1 MARSC
6 SYDWAGICIGDLHNK
21 GYFNEACFKEHGK
34 SGLHYIIHDVLKQT
48 KLTTEVFKT
57 RKFQENFLLQTR
69 EANRDVC
76 FGYCMAACM
85 EFHRSTFFPTNA
97 DFAQSMRTSC
107 NHSGVLLS
115 RFKEWVKKSSDEDV
129 TFKHHASAFNYYGPL
144 MQLYDDCIRY
154 NDGKARE
161 VVFKPT
167 KGWLVLYDKGV
178 LCQSKKERSQNNAS
192 REKGILQDKISS
204 KVIFSYE
211 KGVEKIKKDL
221 KVKLYECFPDLRYNI
236 LVEESGTSE

>member
-34 SGLHYIIHDVLKQT
+34 SGLHYIIYDVLKRT

-69 EANRDVC
+69 EANRDVS

-97 DFAQSMRTSC
+97 DFTQSMRTSC

-115 RFKEWVKKSSDEDV
+115 RFKEWVESFDV
-129 TFKHHASAFNYYGPL
+129 HHASRHSEKSSFPDQLKAGWFCMTKEFFANQRRKEVRTMPL
-144 MQLYDDCIRY
+144 
-154 NDGKARE
+154 GK
-161 VVFKPT
+161 
-167 KGWLVLYDKGV
+167 
-178 LCQSKKERSQNNAS
+178 
-192 REKGILQDKISS
+192 KGILQDKISS

-236 LVEESGTSE
+236 LVEQSGTSE

>member
-6 SYDWAGICIGDLHNK
+6 SYDWVGICIGDLHNK

-34 SGLHYIIHDVLKQT
+34 SGLHYIIHDVLKRT

-85 EFHRSTFFPTNA
+85 EFRRSTFFPTNA
-97 DFAQSMRTSC
+97 DFAQSMRTNR
-107 NHSGVLLS
+107 NHLGVLLS

-161 VVFKPT
+161 VVFK
-167 KGWLVLYDKGV
+167 LVMPVYAQLGFKNYFQETFRHVVNVTAKWP
-178 LCQSKKERSQNNAS
+178 KAARS
-192 REKGILQDKISS
+192 ILQDNCSVNLSGKMG
-204 KVIFSYE
+204 
-211 KGVEKIKKDL
+211 KGI
-221 KVKLYECFPDLRYNI
+221 
-236 LVEESGTSE
+236 